1 MDLKDINS
9 RYIMPVLVF
18 GRPWPGLSQVELR
31 TGFYDVFLYGEHIG
45 QAENG
50 LQVYLDY
57 LFRRDNFIHTYEEKQ
72 RRAMVA
78 SLQERIKC

>member
-1 MDLKDINS
+1 MERKSFFPAPL
-9 RYIMPVLVF
+9 PVLVF

-50 LQVYLDY
+50 LEVYLDY
-57 LFRRDNFIHTYEEKQ
+57 LENQDNFIHTYKEKM
-72 RRAMVA
+72 RRAMVQ
-78 SLQERIKC
+78 SLKERISC